1 MSLNKDQ
8 VLKIANLAKLD
19 ISEDQVADY
28 EKNLSSILDLVEQMN
43 SVDTTGV
50 EPMAH
55 PLHMTQRLREDV
67 VTEENQRDHLQAH
80 APAVEKGLF
89 VVPKVIE

>member
-1 MSLNKDQ
+1 MSLKQDEIT
-8 VLKIANLAKLD
+8 KIANLAKLN
-19 ISEDQVADY
+19 ISDEQMGDY
-28 EKNLSSILDLVEQMN
+28 EQRLTSILDLVEQMN

-55 PLHMTQRLREDV
+55 PLHMTQRLREDE
-67 VTEENQRDHLQAH
+67 VTEENQREHFQEH
-80 APAVEKGLF
+80 APSIQKGLF

>member
-1 MSLNKDQ
+1 MSLKQDEIT
-8 VLKIANLAKLD
+8 KIANLAKLN
-19 ISEDQVADY
+19 ISDEQMGDY
-28 EKNLSSILDLVEQMN
+28 EQRLSSILDLVEQMN

-67 VTEENQRDHLQAH
+67 VTEENQREHFQEH
-80 APAVEKGLF
+80 APSIEKGLF

>member
-1 MSLNKDQ
+1 MSLKQDEIT
-8 VLKIANLAKLD
+8 KIANLAKLN
-19 ISEDQVADY
+19 ISDEQMGDY
-28 EKNLSSILDLVEQMN
+28 EKRLTSILDLVEQMN
-43 SVDTTGV
+43 NVDTTGV

-67 VTEENQRDHLQAH
+67 VTEENQREHFQEH
-80 APAVEKGLF
+80 APSIEKGLF

>member
-55 PLHMTQRLREDV
+55 PLHMTQRLRDDV
-67 VTEENQRDHLQAH
+67 VSEENQRDHLQEH

>member
-1 MSLNKDQ
+1 MSLSKDE
-8 VLKIANLAKLD
+8 VKKIANLAKLD
-19 ISEDQVADY
+19 ISEEQSADY

-43 SVDTTGV
+43 SVDTSGV

-55 PLHMTQRLREDV
+55 PLHMAQRLREDV
-67 VTEENQRDHLQAH
+67 VSEENQRDHLQAH
-80 APAVEKGLF
+80 APSVEKGLF

>member
-1 MSLNKDQ
+1 MSLKQDEII
-8 VLKIANLAKLD
+8 KIANLAKLN
-19 ISEDQVADY
+19 ISDAQMGDY
-28 EKNLSSILDLVEQMN
+28 EKRLSSILDLVEQMS

-67 VTEENQRDHLQAH
+67 VTEVDQREHFQEH
-80 APAVEKGLF
+80 APSVEKGLF